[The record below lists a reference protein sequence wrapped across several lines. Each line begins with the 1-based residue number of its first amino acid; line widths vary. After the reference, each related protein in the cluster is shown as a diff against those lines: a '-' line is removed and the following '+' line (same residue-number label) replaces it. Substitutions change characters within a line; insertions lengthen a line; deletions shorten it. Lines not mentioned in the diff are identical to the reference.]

1 MDEVINVDSSDAE
14 DDSDDV
20 SLFSDEVVARLL
32 REEAED
38 PIEAKA
44 EAEAD
49 AIIYPIESFL
59 CPISWAL
66 FKDPVVCQDGVT
78 YERDNIN
85 QWLEHSKM
93 SPITRVEISNTTQY
107 RNIALKNAM
116 EEFKEFTRDKKDT
129 LNKLKKSED
138 THNKLLLAMTTT
150 KKMLKAAMKKL
161 NKLESE
167 NVVLKDTQNKL
178 EIEKAAL
185 AEELRREKAAE
196 AGYMNGYNRIHG
208 ENEVMKSKLE
218 KAKKELKEEQ
228 AKRKSI
234 VEKMSDIVKNEMATM
249 NPKSNKKAKR

>member
-1 MDEVINVDSSDAE
+1 MSV
-14 DDSDDV
+14 
-20 SLFSDEVVARLL
+20 
-32 REEAED
+32 
-38 PIEAKA
+38 
-44 EAEAD
+44 
-49 AIIYPIESFL
+49 
-59 CPISWAL
+59 
-66 FKDPVVCQDGVT
+66 
-78 YERDNIN
+78 NID

-129 LNKLKKSED
+129 
-138 THNKLLLAMTTT
+138 HNKLLLAMTRT
-150 KKMLKAAMKKL
+150 KKMLNAAMKKL

-178 EIEKAAL
+178 EIEKAKL

-218 KAKKELKEEQ
+218 KAKKELMESQ

>member
-20 SLFSDEVVARLL
+20 SLFTDEVVASLL

-38 PIEAKA
+38 PIEA

-78 YERDNIN
+78 YERQYID

-129 LNKLKKSED
+129 
-138 THNKLLLAMTTT
+138 HNKLLLAMTRT
-150 KKMLKAAMKKL
+150 KKMLNAAMKKL

-178 EIEKAAL
+178 EIEKAKL

-228 AKRKSI
+228 AKRMSI
-234 VEKMSDIVKNEMATM
+234 VEKMSDIVKNEMATT

>member
-20 SLFSDEVVARLL
+20 SLFSDEVVASLL

-44 EAEAD
+44 EAD
-49 AIIYPIESFL
+49 AIFDRFESFR
-59 CPISWAL
+59 CPIGWGP
-66 FKDPVVCQDGVT
+66 FKDAVVCKDGVT

-85 QWLEHSKM
+85 QWLQNSKM
-93 SPITRVEISNTTQY
+93 SPITRVNISDTTQY
-107 RNIALKNAM
+107 RNIALMNAM

-150 KKMLKAAMKKL
+150 KKMLNAAMKKL

-167 NVVLKDTQNKL
+167 NVVLKDTQNEL
-178 EIEKAAL
+178 EIEKAKL
-185 AEELRREKAAE
+185 AEELRREKAAW
-196 AGYMNGYNRIHG
+196 MMGYNRIFR

-218 KAKKELKEEQ
+218 EAKKELKEEQ

-234 VEKMSDIVKNEMATM
+234 VEKMSDIVKNEMATT

>member
-20 SLFSDEVVARLL
+20 SLFTDEVVASLL

-44 EAEAD
+44 EAD
-49 AIIYPIESFL
+49 AIFDRFESFR
-59 CPISWAL
+59 CPIGWGP
-66 FKDPVVCQDGVT
+66 FKDAVVCKDGVT

-85 QWLEHSKM
+85 QWLQNSKM
-93 SPITRVEISNTTQY
+93 SPITRVNISDTTQY
-107 RNIALKNAM
+107 RNIALMNAM
-116 EEFKEFTRDKKDT
+116 EEFKEFTRDKK
-129 LNKLKKSED
+129 D

-150 KKMLKAAMKKL
+150 KKMLNAAMKKL

-167 NVVLKDTQNKL
+167 NVVLKDTQNEL
-178 EIEKAAL
+178 EIEKAKL
-185 AEELRREKAAE
+185 AEELRREKAAW
-196 AGYMNGYNRIHG
+196 MMGYNRIFR

-218 KAKKELKEEQ
+218 EAKKELKEEH
-228 AKRKSI
+228 AKRMSI
-234 VEKMSDIVKNEMATM
+234 VEKMSDIVKNEMATT

>member
-20 SLFSDEVVARLL
+20 SLSDEVVASLL

-44 EAEAD
+44 EAD
-49 AIIYPIESFL
+49 AIFDRFESFR
-59 CPISWAL
+59 CPIGWGP
-66 FKDPVVCQDGVT
+66 FKDAVVCKDGVT

-85 QWLEHSKM
+85 QWLQNSKM
-93 SPITRVEISNTTQY
+93 SPITRVNISDTTQY
-107 RNIALKNAM
+107 RNIALMNAM
-116 EEFKEFTRDKKDT
+116 EEFKEYKKDT

-138 THNKLLLAMTTT
+138 AQNKLLLAMTTT
-150 KKMLKAAMKKL
+150 KKMLNAAMKMN
-161 NKLESE
+161 NKLKSD

-178 EIEKAAL
+178 EIEKTAL
-185 AEELRREKAAE
+185 AEQLRKEKAAW
-196 AGYMNGYNRIHG
+196 MMGYNRIHG
-208 ENEVMKSKLE
+208 EKEVMKSKLE
-218 KAKKELKEEQ
+218 KAKKELMESQ

>member
-20 SLFSDEVVARLL
+20 SLFSDEVVASLL

-44 EAEAD
+44 EAD
-49 AIIYPIESFL
+49 AIFDRFESFR
-59 CPISWAL
+59 CPIGWGP
-66 FKDPVVCQDGVT
+66 FKDAVVCKDGVT

-85 QWLEHSKM
+85 QWLQNSKM
-93 SPITRVEISNTTQY
+93 SPITRVNISDTTQY
-107 RNIALKNAM
+107 RNIALMNAM

-150 KKMLKAAMKKL
+150 KKMLNAAMKKL

-185 AEELRREKAAE
+185 AEELRREKAAW
-196 AGYMNGYNRIHG
+196 MMGYNRIFR

-218 KAKKELKEEQ
+218 EAKKELKEEQ
-228 AKRKSI
+228 AKRMSI
-234 VEKMSDIVKNEMATM
+234 VEKMSDIVKNEMATT

>member
-1 MDEVINVDSSDAE
+1 MMDEVINVDSSDAE

-20 SLFSDEVVARLL
+20 SLFTDEVVASLL
-32 REEAED
+32 REEAQD
-38 PIEAKA
+38 PIEA

-129 LNKLKKSED
+129 
-138 THNKLLLAMTTT
+138 HNKLLLAMTRT
-150 KKMLKAAMKKL
+150 KKMLNAAMKKL

-185 AEELRREKAAE
+185 AEELRREKAAWMM
-196 AGYMNGYNRIHG
+196 GFNKIFR

-218 KAKKELKEEQ
+218 KAKKELMESQ

>member
-20 SLFSDEVVARLL
+20 SLFSDEDFARLL
-32 REEAED
+32 CEEAQD
-38 PIEAKA
+38 PIEA

-49 AIIYPIESFL
+49 AIIYPIASFL
-59 CPISWAL
+59 CPISCAL

-78 YERDNIN
+78 YERQYID
-85 QWLEHSKM
+85 QWLQNSKT
-93 SPITRVEISNTTQY
+93 SPITREEISDTTQY
-107 RNIALKNAM
+107 RNIALKSAM
-116 EEFKEFTRDKKDT
+116 DEFKEFTRDKMDT

-138 THNKLLLAMTTT
+138 AQNKLLLAMTTT
-150 KKMLKAAMKKL
+150 KKMLNAAMKMN
-161 NKLESE
+161 NKLKSD

-178 EIEKAAL
+178 EIEKTAL
-185 AEELRREKAAE
+185 AEQLRKEKAAW
-196 AGYMNGYNRIHG
+196 MMGYNRIHG
-208 ENEVMKSKLE
+208 EKEVMKSKLE
-218 KAKKELKEEQ
+218 KAKKELMESQ

>member
-20 SLFSDEVVARLL
+20 SLFTDEVVASLL

-38 PIEAKA
+38 PIEA

-78 YERDNIN
+78 YERQYID

-185 AEELRREKAAE
+185 AEELRREKAAW
-196 AGYMNGYNRIHG
+196 MMGYNRIFR

-218 KAKKELKEEQ
+218 EAKKELKEEH
-228 AKRKSI
+228 AKRMSI